1 MFWPAFYY
9 HGNEPF
15 RFSFVGI
22 KRWNIAVR
30 ICSLAN
36 EDLRFVFIISGLSS
50 FLILAAMFPPPPRFL
65 EMVVFFCG
73 EKRIAVEDSH
83 YANEDFR
90 FIFFASFLTS
100 LMKIFRL
107 AAKCCALQL

>member
-15 RFSFVGI
+15 RFGFVGI

-50 FLILAAMFPPPPRFL
+50 FLILAAMFPPPPLLRNGRIFL
-65 EMVVFFCG
+65 RGKKDCG
-73 EKRIAVEDSH
+73 GR
-83 YANEDFR
+83 
-90 FIFFASFLTS
+90 
-100 LMKIFRL
+100 
-107 AAKCCALQL
+107 

>member
-50 FLILAAMFPPPPRFL
+50 FLILAAMFPPPPFL
-65 EMVVFFCG
+65 EMVVFFSG
-73 EKRIAVEDSH
+73 KKGLRWKIVIMQMRTSVL
-83 YANEDFR
+83 
-90 FIFFASFLTS
+90 SSLLPFL
-100 LMKIFRL
+100 LP
-107 AAKCCALQL
+107 